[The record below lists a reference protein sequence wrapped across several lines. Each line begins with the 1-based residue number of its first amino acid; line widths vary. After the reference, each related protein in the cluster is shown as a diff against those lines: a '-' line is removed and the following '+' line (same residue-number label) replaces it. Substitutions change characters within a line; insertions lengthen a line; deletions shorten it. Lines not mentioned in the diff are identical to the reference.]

1 MTEPDQPFN
10 EEPQIYKIGRFDRIT
25 IAGTHYQLL
34 GSHDLHHEFV
44 TVKSPERC
52 EEFTHQR
59 FYEQFSRGD
68 IKIDKNFFSPDSVRV
83 RGEWSDATLS
93 NFPEEK
99 ARLAL
104 FYADYLNEF
113 IKMRRDDPKGVTLS
127 EPSLDRVLPEITRRL
142 NDRKP
147 DERSGRPRKNDFGP
161 PKPRNFRRLYK
172 RYLEGGYRAVTLLK
186 KNPGRTRATQFA
198 LYDIQFW
205 SEFAAMYASRTQ
217 PTKAGLL
224 VALIAEMEKRN
235 PKRVAD
241 GLPLLTAPKRK
252 YFEKMIDKLDPFF
265 VVARRE
271 GLKAARER
279 FRITYQGLEVE
290 RPMERVEMDEWKI
303 DLSVVL
309 AHLQVWEKLTSKERK
324 AVKNSRIWV
333 TVAIDC
339 ATRIILAMRFSD
351 RAPNGQSALAAL
363 EMAMIDK
370 TQISQTVGT
379 GLPWLGHGWIEEL
392 LADNGAGFDCHAFRT
407 AAADLGIAYS
417 NPPAG
422 EASLRPYIETVFKTM
437 SVQFLQW
444 FEGRTF
450 SNFIKKGDYDSA
462 EHACI
467 CVDELNRIF
476 VRAVVDMY
484 HQRPH
489 EGLGGET
496 PYNAWLRLSR
506 KYGVEPPPNIEE
518 RRHIFGI
525 NLERVIG
532 DKGILFFGL
541 HYQSSALQ
549 RLRVNLAVRTVRI
562 RVNRFDISKIS
573 VATEGGW
580 LTVDSSHKLPPDIS
594 IWEWLAAARE
604 HAFIH
609 AENARPG
616 LSVMY
621 AAIDRLRQ
629 DGTASYA
636 RSEFGVPPPDA
647 QTIAAEERRHFRG
660 IQFVDDMKE
669 EQRRRALSALA
680 VPEIPPTDAHSIV
693 PYTFKIDDDE
703 TEFDP
708 TLDQGAAID
717 ADDDVVVRS
726 ESQFGSVDTLRF
738 ED

>member
-1 MTEPDQPFN
+1 MNDVAQPFN
-10 EEPQIYKIGRFDRIT
+10 EEPQIYRIGRYDRIT
-25 IAGTHYQLL
+25 ISGTHYQLL
-34 GSHDLHHEFV
+34 GSHALHHEVV
-44 TVKSPERC
+44 TVKAPERC
-52 EEFTHQR
+52 EEFTHAK
-59 FYEQFSRGD
+59 FYDLFSRGL
-68 IKIDKNFFSPDSVRV
+68 IKIEKEFFSPDSVRI
-83 RGEWSDATLS
+83 RGEWSDITLS

-113 IKMRRDDPKGVTLS
+113 IRMRADDRKGVTLS
-127 EPSLDRVLPEITRRL
+127 EPSLDRVLPEIEKRL
-142 NDRKP
+142 NARKADP
-147 DERSGRPRKNDFGP
+147 RSGRPRKGDFDP
-161 PKPRNFRRLYK
+161 PQPRTFRRLYK
-172 RYLEGGYRAVTLLK
+172 KYVDGGYRAVALIK
-186 KNPGRTRATQFA
+186 KKTGRTRATTFP
-198 LYDIQFW
+198 LHDIQFW
-205 SEFAAMYASRTQ
+205 SEFAAMYASRTR

-224 VALIAEMEKRN
+224 VALKAELQTRN
-235 PKRVAD
+235 PNRLAD
-241 GLPLLTAPKRK
+241 GLALLTAPKRK

-265 VVARRE
+265 VVSRRE

-303 DLSVVL
+303 DLSVAL
-309 AHLQVWEKLTSKERK
+309 AHLQVWEKLNRKEQE
-324 AVKNSRIWV
+324 AVKKSRLWL

-339 ATRIILAMRFSD
+339 ATRVILAMRFSD

-370 TQISQTVGT
+370 TQISQAVGT
-379 GLPWLGHGWIEEL
+379 ILPWVGSGRIEEL
-392 LADNGAGFDCHAFRT
+392 IADNGAGFDCHAFRT
-407 AAADLGIAYS
+407 AAADSRIAYS

-422 EASLRPYIETVFKTM
+422 EAPLRPFIETVFKTM

-450 SNFIKKGDYDSA
+450 SNFIEKGDYDPA
-462 EHACI
+462 KNACI

-484 HQRPH
+484 HQRHH

-506 KYGVEPPPNIEE
+506 KHGVESPPDIEE
-518 RRHIFGI
+518 RRHVFGI
-525 NLERVIG
+525 NLERVLG
-532 DKGILFFGL
+532 DKGVLFFGL
-541 HYQSSALQ
+541 HYQSAALQ
-549 RLRVNLAVRTVRI
+549 RLRVNLATRTVRI

-573 VATEGGW
+573 VAVEGGGW
-580 LTVDSSHKLPPDIS
+580 LTVGSSYNLPPDVS

-604 HAFIH
+604 HTLIH

-616 LSVMY
+616 LSAMY
-621 AAIDRLRQ
+621 ATINRLRE
-629 DGTASYA
+629 DGTAAYA
-636 RSEFGVPPPDA
+636 RSEFGTPPPGA
-647 QTIAAEERRHFRG
+647 RTIAAEERRHFRR

-669 EQRRRALSALA
+669 EKFSLSPLA
-680 VPEIPPTDAHSIV
+680 YPEIPPADAHSIV
-693 PYTFKIDDDE
+693 PYTFKTDDE
-703 TEFDP
+703 ETEPDP
-708 TLDQGAAID
+708 TLDQGKID
-717 ADDDVVVRS
+717 PDDGVVVSS